1 MTISQLNERAILV
14 SFGNSI
20 DVDVNRKVITLHKQ
34 LQRQPFAGFVESVPA
49 YSSLAIF
56 YHPPAQFET
65 IGVFLK
71 NLDLSEESLIPD
83 GSVIKVPVLYD
94 GEDLVLLAHQH
105 QLDRDEVISIHTSKE
120 YRVFMLGF
128 LPGFAYMGSVDE
140 RITTPRKSSPRTAVP
155 PGSVGIAGI
164 QTGIYPQ
171 ASPGGWQLIGRTPI
185 KIFDIKREQPCL
197 LKPGDMVRFYSINE
211 TEFNKLNEY

>member
-1 MTISQLNERAILV
+1 MTISPLNERSLLV

-20 DVDVNRKVITLHKQ
+20 DVDVNRKVIALHQQ
-34 LQRQPFAGFVESVPA
+34 LQRQSFDGFIESVPA
-49 YSSLAIF
+49 YSSIAIF
-56 YHPPAQFET
+56 YHPPAQFEA
-65 IGVFLK
+65 IEIFLK
-71 NLDLSEESLIPD
+71 RLLLSEESLVSD
-83 GSVIKVPVLYD
+83 ESVINVPVLYD
-94 GEDLVLLAHQH
+94 GDDLALLAQQH
-105 QLDRDEVISIHTSKE
+105 QLDKDEVISIHTSKE

-140 RITTPRKSSPRTAVP
+140 RIATPRKSSPRTTVP
-155 PGSVGIAGI
+155 AGSVGIAGI

-185 KIFDIKREQPCL
+185 KIFDVKRESPCL
-197 LKPGDMVRFYSINE
+197 LKPGDMVRFYSINA